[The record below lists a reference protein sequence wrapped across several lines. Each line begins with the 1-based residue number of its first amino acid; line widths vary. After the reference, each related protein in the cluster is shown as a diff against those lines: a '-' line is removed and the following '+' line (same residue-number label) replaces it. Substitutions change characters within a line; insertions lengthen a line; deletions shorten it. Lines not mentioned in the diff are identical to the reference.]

1 MKSNFDR
8 SKYHFLSTEEAET
21 ILKNEGYNELPSTR
35 PRSVLY
41 LLVGVLKEPMFLLL
55 IACSALYIVLGDHKE
70 GFMLMSSILLVI
82 AITLYQ
88 ERRTAKA
95 LDSLRE
101 LSSPRALVIRDGKEK
116 RIPGRDV
123 VKGDIIVL
131 QEGDR
136 VPADA
141 LIIESLNLKIDESL
155 LTGESFAV
163 EKRNAIAGESFAFR
177 TGEDTPFIYSGT
189 MIVHG
194 NGIARV
200 HATGTGTEIGK
211 IGKMLGGIEDETTL
225 LQKQTRKVIRTFSVI
240 GLSMCLILTII
251 YGLVREQW
259 LDGVLAG
266 LSLAMAILPEEFAVV
281 LTIFMAIGAWRIS
294 KKNVLTRKPSA
305 IEVLGSVTVLC
316 TDKTGTLTLNKMSVA
331 SLFNQKSFFFLDKNE
346 TRPDQEFHSLIEY
359 SILASQQEPFDPMEK
374 AMYEFGNSNLTK
386 EEQIHK
392 DWKLVKEYP
401 LSSSLMAM
409 THVFEVPGNEN
420 YIIATK
426 GSPEAIMELCG
437 FSESEEKAIIE
448 KMNLMAGKGLR
459 VIGVAGSN
467 YDKRE
472 LPAQQKEFKFNFL
485 GLIGL
490 EDPLRSTINDDLK
503 LCYTAGVRVIMITG
517 DSPSTAQNIA
527 ERMGLKNP
535 EQAITGD
542 DLERMSDQEL
552 KTKITTANIFARVL
566 PEQKLRIVQALKEN
580 GEIIAMTGDG
590 VNDAPA
596 IRAAHVGIAMGNR
609 GTDVAREAAS
619 LVLLDDNFSSII
631 SAIRMGRR
639 IYDNLQKA
647 IGYIFSIHIPIA
659 GLTLLPVFFGGW
671 PVILFPLHIAFME
684 LITDPACSLVFEG
697 EKEESN
703 IMNRPPRPRNDSLF
717 GAKKIFLGVMQG
729 LFVLIFSF
737 AVYLIAIRLNK
748 SPEETRTLTFATLF
762 FGNIGLILINRSW
775 TKTVFQTL
783 KDKNKSLKWV
793 MLGAATFLIII
804 LYLPPVR
811 KLFLF
816 DVLNIRDLVICFI
829 VGVLSVIWF
838 EIFKKYSA
846 KVFYF
851 RTAKNNVTV

>member
-1 MKSNFDR
+1 MKD
-8 SKYHFLSTEEAET
+8 
-21 ILKNEGYNELPSTR
+21 GYNELPSTR
-35 PRSVLY
+35 RRSFLF
-41 LLVGVLKEPMFLLL
+41 LLAGVLKEPMFLLL
-55 IACSALYIVLGDHKE
+55 IACSSLYIVLGDHKE

-101 LSSPRALVIRDGKEK
+101 LSSPRALVIRDGSEK
-116 RIPGRDV
+116 RIPGREV

-141 LIIESLNLKIDESL
+141 LILDSLNLKIDESL

-163 EKRNAIAGESFAFR
+163 KKRNANSGESFSFV
-177 TGEDTPFIYSGT
+177 TGEDNPFVYSGT

-200 HATGTGTEIGK
+200 HATGPGTEIGK
-211 IGKMLGGIEDETTL
+211 IGKILGGIEDETTL
-225 LQKQTRKVIRTFSVI
+225 LQQQTRKVIRTFSVI
-240 GLSMCLILTII
+240 GLSMCLILTVI

-259 LDGVLAG
+259 LDGILAG

-281 LTIFMAIGAWRIS
+281 LTIFMAIGAWRMS
-294 KKNVLTRKPSA
+294 GQNVLTRKPSA

-316 TDKTGTLTLNKMSVA
+316 TDKTGTLTLNKMSIA
-331 SLFNQKSFFFLDKNE
+331 GLYNHKSFFFVDGKESEPDK
-346 TRPDQEFHSLIEY
+346 EFHTLIEY
-359 SILASQQEPFDPMEK
+359 SILASQQDPFDPMEK
-374 AMYEFGNSNLTK
+374 AMQEFGEKNLTNGK
-386 EEQIHK
+386 QLHV
-392 DWKLVKEYP
+392 DWKLIKEYP
-401 LSSSLMAM
+401 LSPLLLAM
-409 THVFEVPGNEN
+409 THVFEIPGNQN
-420 YIIATK
+420 SVIATK
-426 GSPEAIMELCG
+426 GSPEAIIELCRL
-437 FSESEEKAIIE
+437 SDNDKRIIEEKI
-448 KMNLMAGKGLR
+448 NLMASKGLR
-459 VIGVAGSN
+459 VIGVAGSTYN
-467 YDKRE
+467 KSE
-472 LPAQQKEFKFNFL
+472 LPSDQHDFNFNFL
-485 GLIGL
+485 GLMGL
-490 EDPLRSTINDDLK
+490 EDPLRSGINDDLK
-503 LCYTAGVRVIMITG
+503 LCYSAGVRVVMITG
-517 DSPSTAQNIA
+517 DYPSTAQNIA
-527 ERMGLKNP
+527 ERMGLKHP
-535 EQAITGD
+535 ELVITGD
-542 DLERMSDQEL
+542 DMRNMNDLEL
-552 KTKITTANIFARVL
+552 KERISETNIFARVL

-639 IYDNLQKA
+639 VYDNLQKA

-703 IMNRPPRPRNDSLF
+703 IMNRPPRPRHDSLF
-717 GAKKIFLGVMQG
+717 GTKKIILGVIQG
-729 LFVLIFSF
+729 LFVLVFSF
-737 AVYLIAIRLNK
+737 AVYLIAIKLNK

-762 FGNIGLILINRSW
+762 FGNLGLILINRSW
-775 TKTVFQTL
+775 TKTFFQTL
-783 KDKNKSLKWV
+783 KDKNKALRWV
-793 MLGAATFLIII
+793 NLGAVTFLIII
-804 LYLPPVR
+804 LYLPPIR

-816 DVLNIRDLVICFI
+816 EILNIRDLVICFL

-838 EIFKKYSA
+838 EFFKKYSA
-846 KVFYF
+846 KLFYF
-851 RTAKNNVTV
+851 RTAKDKVKV